1 MAVRGGETFLVP
13 VVQLLSLRE
22 QGTKACW
29 QLGDDDD
36 DDDDS
41 TSRSRTITS
50 SHRNFGK
57 TKNPRLDMILVIFFP
72 ACLLAWQTDA
82 CKLDDDGATRKD
94 ADPLQ

>member
-1 MAVRGGETFLVP
+1 MAVRRGETFLVL
-13 VVQLLSLRE
+13 VVQLLPLRE

-29 QLGDDDD
+29 QLDD

-41 TSRSRTITS
+41 TSRSRTRTS